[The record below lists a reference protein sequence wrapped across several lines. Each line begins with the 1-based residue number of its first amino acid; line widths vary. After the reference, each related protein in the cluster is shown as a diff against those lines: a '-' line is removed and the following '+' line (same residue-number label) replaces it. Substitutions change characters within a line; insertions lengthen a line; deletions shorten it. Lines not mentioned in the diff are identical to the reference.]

1 MNRGLL
7 PLLENATTT
16 LVLAVLVLGAGIGY
30 GAYMRHQAPEPAVT
44 VPALEVAPEK
54 APATQQ

>member
-7 PLLENATTT
+7 SLLENATTT

-30 GAYMRHQAPEPAVT
+30 GAYMRHQAPEPAAVT
-44 VPALEVAPEK
+44 TPLSDTAA
-54 APATQQ
+54 ATPKQ

>member
-7 PLLENATTT
+7 SLLENATTT

-30 GAYMRHQAPEPAVT
+30 GAYMRHQAPEPVAVT
-44 VPALEVAPEK
+44 TPLSDTAA
-54 APATQQ
+54 ATPKQ